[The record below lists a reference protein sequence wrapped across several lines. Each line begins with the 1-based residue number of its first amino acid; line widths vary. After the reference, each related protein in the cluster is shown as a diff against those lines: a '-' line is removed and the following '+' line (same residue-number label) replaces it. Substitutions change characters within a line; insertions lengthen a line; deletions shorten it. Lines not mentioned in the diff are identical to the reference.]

1 MTRTSPTAPSAAR
14 RPAPAAG
21 LSRLATLC
29 LAGAAATVALA
40 ACNGP
45 RRIHE
50 RPIMVNGDRVGSADA
65 TIQSVTASAAAE
77 RETAA
82 ARRDSLRAVAAS
94 NCAPTV
100 CAALARG
107 ELALSMTAAQVMA
120 ATGST
125 ESAWSVRDAGGATVM
140 VARTLDAPPRDATGE
155 VAMVQLASGRVTSY
169 SYREPQGL
177 RVVSTPADTTLAGRS
192 RAVADALIREG
203 DALNAAGDR
212 VKALDRYDR
221 ALVLQPNDPMLQYRV
236 ATLLDLQLRPIEALM
251 RYRRFLQELEL
262 QRIEAVGDANAKLAD
277 AIARAQQRIIIL
289 ERQAR

>member
-1 MTRTSPTAPSAAR
+1 MTLTQRTAGRRTVTAGVALAV
-14 RPAPAAG
+14 G
-21 LSRLATLC
+21 LTA
-29 LAGAAATVALA
+29 ALA

-50 RPIMVNGDRVGSADA
+50 NPVMINGDRVGSSDA
-65 TIQSVTASAAAE
+65 TVQAVAASTAAE

-82 ARRDSLRAVAAS
+82 ARRDSLRAAAVA
-94 NCAPTV
+94 NCAPAV

-107 ELALSMTAAQVMA
+107 ELALSMTTAQVMA

-125 ESAWSVRDAGGATVM
+125 ERAWSVRDAGGTTVM
-140 VARTLDAPPRDATGE
+140 VARTLEAPPRDATGE
-155 VAMVQLASGRVTSY
+155 VAMVQLGGGRVTSY

-177 RVVSTPADTTLAGRS
+177 RVVSAPSDTTLEGRS
-192 RAVADALIREG
+192 RAIAAALIREG
-203 DALNAAGDR
+203 DAFDAAGDR

-236 ATLLDLQLRPIEALM
+236 ATLLDLQLRPVEAQL

-262 QRIEAVGDANAKLAD
+262 QRIEAVGDANAKLAE
-277 AIARAQQRIIIL
+277 AIARAQQRILIL
-289 ERQAR
+289 ERQSR